1 MLETN
6 YVQIV
11 PQTYEEKVE
20 MYMKLDKRT
29 LVEMLIESNNIID
42 RLLESKQIII

>member
-1 MLETN
+1 MVETN

-20 MYMKLDKRT
+20 MLMKLDKRT
-29 LVEMLIESNNIID
+29 LVDMLIESNNIID
-42 RLLESKQIII
+42 RLLESNR

>member
-6 YVQIV
+6 YAQII

-20 MYMKLDKRT
+20 MFMKLDKRT
-29 LVEMLIESNNIID
+29 LVDMLIASNSVID
-42 RLLESKQIII
+42 RLLESNR